1 MHFLSSGASRLRAL
15 PTCLTLLA
23 GALAATSTLAAEF
36 PERTVKVVVPFPP
49 GGGTDLVGRTIA
61 DKMGE
66 FFKKTVVVENRAGA
80 GTVIGTDYVAK
91 SPPDGYTVIMGTFA
105 YAVNPSLQANLPYS
119 NATSF
124 APVALVA
131 RSPNVVVVNPDRPY
145 KTIAELVAY
154 AKANPGKVNY
164 GSFGNGTSAHLAG
177 ALFANLSK
185 TDLTHVPYKGS
196 SPALTDLMGGQ
207 IDVMFTTVPSA
218 SGYIRSG
225 KLRALAVTS
234 AQRSS
239 AFPDLPTVA
248 EAGVPGYEAEAWYG
262 FYVPAGTPAPV
273 IARLSAAVQYAANT
287 PAFQTRVQDEGL
299 VLTGGEPKDLD
310 TYVRAQEIR
319 WRKIVQEAHIK
330 TD

>member
-1 MHFLSSGASRLRAL
+1 MPFPSSGASRLRAF
-15 PTCLTLLA
+15 PTCLVLLV
-23 GALAATSTLAAEF
+23 GALASTSTFAADF

-91 SPPDGYTVIMGTFA
+91 SPPDGYTIIMGTFA
-105 YAVNPSLQANLPYS
+105 YAVNPSLQATLPYS

-177 ALFANLSK
+177 ALFASLSK

-262 FYVPAGTPAPV
+262 FYVPAGTPAPA
-273 IARLSAAVQYAANT
+273 IARLSAAIQYAANS

-310 TYVRAQEIR
+310 IYVRAQEVR

>member
-1 MHFLSSGASRLRAL
+1 MFTLSVKISRQSIGLAL
-15 PTCLTLLA
+15 LGGVVA
-23 GALAATSTLAAEF
+23 VAATGPVRAAEF
-36 PERTVKVVVPFPP
+36 PDRPIRVIVPFPP

-61 DKMGE
+61 DKMSE
-66 FFKKTVVVENRAGA
+66 FFKKTVIAENRAGA

-91 SPPDGYTVIMGTFA
+91 SPPDGYTIIMGTFA
-105 YAVNPSLQANLPYS
+105 YAVNPSLVSALPYS

-154 AKANPGKVNY
+154 AKAHPGKVNY

-177 ALFANLSK
+177 ALFASLSK
-185 TDLTHVPYKGS
+185 TELTHVPYKGS
-196 SPALTDLMGGQ
+196 APALNDLVGGQ

-218 SGYIRSG
+218 TSYLRSG
-225 KLRALAVTS
+225 RLRALAVTS
-234 AQRSS
+234 AQRST
-239 AFPDLPTVA
+239 ALPDLPTVA

-273 IARLSAAVQYAANT
+273 IARLNAAINYAAAS
-287 PAFQTRVQDEGL
+287 PAFQKRVEEEGL
-299 VLTGGEPKDLD
+299 VVTAGKPADLD
-310 TYVRAQEIR
+310 NYVKTQETRWAKIIR
-319 WRKIVQEAHIK
+319 DAGIK